1 MTDEPLND
9 GQVSADA
16 GSQTNSRLAR
26 RFRLSA
32 LLVALS
38 MVVTA
43 GGFASITL
51 PSIDGIIPVW
61 TAYALLGALLLAPI
75 WLVAHATVIGLDAAR
90 ARLAGRPDSEHE
102 QILLRVALVAIIL
115 IYLFALEATVPETGN
130 IALSAVSMSAGMVI
144 SWLFL
149 VAIWHR
155 PTPSVP
161 RRILANIA
169 DVSILSSLLHL
180 SPQVMAPWYLI
191 YLWVTFGNGFRY
203 GERYLFVSAGI
214 SAVGFSAVVAT
225 TPFWSENLLLSIGL
239 LVALLVL
246 PAYVSTLITKLR
258 LAIELAEEANR
269 AKTRFLAAMSH
280 ELRTPLNAIIG
291 TGDLLR
297 ETPLDAEQYDMAR
310 TVRTAARSLLS
321 QVNEILDFSKIEAG
335 RVDIADRTF
344 DLYGAVA
351 GVEAIMRPQAV
362 AKNIRLDVTVAP
374 AIAPDL
380 MGDPEHLQEVLVN
393 LVANAVKFTDTG
405 SVGLRVSP
413 VETNAESHRLR
424 FEVVDTGIGIEQ
436 DQVNSIFDS
445 FTQADNS
452 ITRRYGG
459 TGLGLTISRQL
470 IEHKGSD
477 IHVESEIGS
486 GSRFWFDLDLRRAPA
501 EEVDEVTLSFDPD
514 QVFLLSPD
522 IEKFSGLD
530 MAMMRWGVQVA
541 SIESADE
548 AVARLLN
555 GLSRGARRPVILL
568 DAGWSEAETAITKIR
583 AETGDRE
590 PVLIYLTSAD
600 VTRPHSLPAP
610 LARLRTPVDES
621 MLFRS
626 LRLAQTIVGSAGH
639 VAAEEERSLLERKG
653 AVRDLSVLVVEDN
666 IVNRKVINKI
676 LTRAGHRAF
685 VVDNGDAALDALDTN
700 TFDVVL
706 MDVNMPGIS
715 GPDATKH
722 YRFSHID
729 EQHLPIIAL
738 TADATLETREE
749 CLDAGM
755 DAVITKPVEA
765 RTLLEIL
772 DAMVA
777 KHGRRA
783 EMSDEPD
790 EVTDPVRPNIVAHP
804 HLKVVAEAPVDQRA
818 IASLRALGGDDT
830 FFAGVIAD
838 FLMDGH
844 AIIQSL
850 ENAIDLGHVGSVREH
865 SHALRSSAAH
875 VGATRLHTVTR
886 DLYDL
891 SPEELKGRGRE
902 LLELLRTEFE
912 VVREALE
919 EAVAA
924 VSDADR
930 LH

>member
-1 MTDEPLND
+1 MTDDSLND
-9 GQVSADA
+9 GKVSADA
-16 GSQTNSRLAR
+16 GSQTNNRLAR

-38 MVVTA
+38 TVVTA
-43 GGFASITL
+43 GGFTAITL
-51 PSIDGIIPVW
+51 PSIEGIIPVW
-61 TAYALLGALLLAPI
+61 SAYALLGALLLAPI
-75 WLVAHATVIGLDAAR
+75 WLAAHATVIGLEGAR
-90 ARLAGRPDSEHE
+90 ARLAGRTDSEHE

-115 IYLFALEATVPETGN
+115 IYLFALEASVPETGN
-130 IALSAVSMSAGMVI
+130 IALSGVAMSAGMLI

-149 VAIWHR
+149 IAIWHR

-169 DVSILSSLLHL
+169 DVSILSALLHL

-225 TPFWSENLLLSIGL
+225 TPFWSENLLLSVGL

-362 AKNIRLDVTVAP
+362 AKNIRFDVTVAP
-374 AIAPDL
+374 AITPDL

-393 LVANAVKFTDTG
+393 LVANAVKFTDAG

-413 VETNAESHRLR
+413 VETTAESHRLR

-436 DQVNSIFDS
+436 DQVASIFDS

-470 IEHKGSD
+470 IEHMGSD
-477 IHVESEIGS
+477 IHVESEVGR
-486 GSRFWFDLDLRRAPA
+486 GSRFWFDLELRRAPL
-501 EEVDEVTLSFDPD
+501 EEVDEVTLSFDSD

-522 IEKFSGLD
+522 IERFSGLD
-530 MAMMRWGVQVA
+530 MAMMRWGVEVA
-541 SIESADE
+541 AIESADE

-568 DAGWSEAETAITKIR
+568 DTGWSEAELAITKIR

-600 VTRPHSLPAP
+600 VPRSGALPAP

-621 MLFRS
+621 MLFRA
-626 LRLAQTIVGSAGH
+626 LRLAQTIVGSAGY

-653 AVRDLSVLVVEDN
+653 AIRDLSVLVVEDN
-666 IVNRKVINKI
+666 IVNRKVITKI

-706 MDVNMPGIS
+706 MDVNMPGLS
-715 GPDATKH
+715 GPEATKH
-722 YRFSHID
+722 YRFAHID

-738 TADATLETREE
+738 TADATLDTREE
-749 CLDAGM
+749 CLEAGM
-755 DAVITKPVEA
+755 DAVVTKPVEA

-790 EVTDPVRPNIVAHP
+790 EELGLVRPNIVAHP
-804 HLKVVAEAPVDQRA
+804 HLKIVAEAAVDHRA

-838 FLMDGH
+838 FLMDGQ

-850 ENAIDLGHVGSVREH
+850 EHAIDLGHVGSVREH

-875 VGATRLHTVTR
+875 VGATRLHSVTL

-891 SPEELKGRGRE
+891 GPEELKGRGRE

-930 LH
+930 SH